1 MKDIK
6 NANGQPKSMQ
16 LLFDSGLILVVHYIK
31 WFEMFIVAVNKNTL
45 IVQRFCDDKIH
56 DESVTIF
63 FSYNWKM
70 LVL

>member
-6 NANGQPKSMQ
+6 RANGQPKNAQ

-45 IVQRFCDDKIH
+45 IVQRFCAR
-56 DESVTIF
+56 
-63 FSYNWKM
+63 
-70 LVL
+70 